1 MSFLF
6 RIYGYLQRHKPLCW
20 CLLGALLL
28 LCAAAVWRLDYTE
41 DISDFLPLSERQQ
54 QAMAVY
60 QRISGAERIVVIFEG
75 GTTDDKLDAI
85 DAFAGLAAE
94 KDSVIAANLTTT
106 VDMQRYMDVV
116 SWTYEHIPLFLTEA
130 DYVHI
135 DSLLRSPE
143 AVPEAL
149 TRIRG
154 WMQMPVASF
163 MQRTVSHDPLLL
175 FAPVVSTLQDF
186 KPATDAFTSL
196 DGYMLTQDEQ
206 LAFAIVQT
214 PYGANET
221 RLNTHLVASLNALCE
236 EVGNQYP
243 DMSVRL
249 LGAPVVAVENASR
262 IKKDSLL
269 AISLALIGIIALL
282 VYCFRRNVHYILL
295 ILLTVGFG
303 WLMAMAVMAVCFHE
317 VSLIVIGMGSII
329 IGIAVNYP
337 LHILFHQRYTTS
349 VRQTLSEVASPLV
362 IGNITTV
369 GAFLALVPLQAVALR
384 ELGVFAAA
392 MLVGTIL
399 FSIIFL
405 PQLLR
410 DNTHPLP
417 AAGSEAARPPM
428 RPALRYSLLAVLL
441 LLTAGLYLRGR
452 HIAFDADVS
461 HLNYMTAQQRADFA
475 RLTSLAGESG
485 TESVYVVEPQSE
497 ATPFTSK
504 ISNLKSKISNIKS
517 PSRWLPTMDE
527 QARRIRRWET
537 FWAERRLPL
546 VNALQAEAARQGFR
560 PSAFEP
566 FNSLMQEQFSPQ
578 PIEFFSPLTDN
589 VVQGYCLI
597 DSSHVSLVT
606 HIAVP
611 KEHVQEVE
619 MAVREMVS
627 PSALVFDIRQLNA
640 SVAGQLSDNFDYIGL
655 VCSLIVF
662 IFLWVSMRSLR
673 TALVAFLPMAVSWIW
688 ILGLMQLLGLQ
699 FNIVNVILATF
710 IFGQGDDY
718 SIFVVEGLQYE
729 RATGRR
735 MLAQF
740 RRSIVLSALIMFIGI
755 GVLVIARHPAMHSLG
770 MVTLIGMSV
779 VVLMANIL
787 PPLLR
792 SLLFGKS

>member
-1 MSFLF
+1 M
-6 RIYGYLQRHKPLCW
+6 RILRLYDYLARHKRMRLF
-20 CLLGALLL
+20 LLLALVL
-28 LCAAAVWRLDYTE
+28 LCAAAVSQLAYKE
-41 DISDFLPLSERQQ
+41 DISDFLPLSDRQQ
-54 QAMAVY
+54 SAMSVY
-60 QRISGAERIVVIFEG
+60 QRINGAERIVLIFEG

-85 DAFAGLAAE
+85 DAFAELAAQ
-94 KDSVIAANLTTT
+94 KDPVIAANLTTT
-106 VDMQRYMDVV
+106 IDMQSYMDVV
-116 SWTYEHIPLFLTEA
+116 DWTYGLIPLFLIDD
-130 DYVHI
+130 DYTHI
-135 DSLLRSPE
+135 DSLLLSPSL
-143 AVPEAL
+143 VPDAL

-163 MQRTVSHDPLLL
+163 MQTTVNNDPLLL
-175 FAPVVSTLQDF
+175 FAPVISSLQDF
-186 KPATDAFTSL
+186 KPATDAFASL

-206 LAFAIVQT
+206 LAFAIVNT

-221 RLNTHLVASLNALCE
+221 RLNTRLIASMGDLCAQTALRH
-236 EVGNQYP
+236 P
-243 DMSVRL
+243 DVSIRL

-269 AISLALIGIIALL
+269 AVALALIGIIALL

-303 WLMAMAVMAVCFHE
+303 WLVAMAVMAVCFHE

-349 VRQTLSEVASPLV
+349 VRQTLREVAAPLV

-405 PQLLR
+405 PHMLK
-410 DNTHPLP
+410 DNTLPLP
-417 AAGSEAARPPM
+417 AESSLPVRQPM
-428 RPALRYSLLAVLL
+428 RPAVRYTLLAVLL
-441 LLTAGLYLRGR
+441 LLTGGLYFVGR
-452 HIAFDADVS
+452 NISFDADVS
-461 HLNYMTAQQRADFA
+461 HLNYMTPQQRADFA
-475 RLTSLAGESG
+475 YFSSLAGESG

-517 PSRWLPTMDE
+517 PSRWLPTTDE
-527 QARRIRRWET
+527 QADRIQRWDM
-537 FWAERRLPL
+537 FWAERRQPL
-546 VNALQAEAARQGFR
+546 LDALQAEAARQGFR

-566 FNSLMQEQFSPQ
+566 FSRLMQEPFSPQ
-578 PIEFFSPLTDN
+578 PIEFFSPLTEN
-589 VVQGYCLI
+589 ILQGYCLS
-597 DSSHVSLVT
+597 DSTGLSLVT

-611 KEHVQEVE
+611 VSQVAEVE
-619 MAVREMVS
+619 ESVRQKVS
-627 PSALVFDIRQLNA
+627 PSALVFDIRSMNA
-640 SVAGQLSDNFDYIGL
+640 SVAGRLSDNFDYIGL

-662 IFLWVSMRSLR
+662 LFLWASMRSLR
-673 TALVAFLPMAVSWIW
+673 TALVAFLPMAVSWVW
-688 ILGLMQLLGLQ
+688 ILGLMHLLGLQ

-718 SIFVVEGLQYE
+718 TIFVVEGLQYE
-729 RATGRR
+729 HRTGRR
-735 MLAQF
+735 MLAQY
-740 RRSIVLSALIMFIGI
+740 RKSIILSALIMFVGI

-770 MVTLIGMSV
+770 TLTLLGMTV
-779 VVLMANIL
+779 VVLMANLL

>member
-6 RIYGYLQRHKPLCW
+6 RIYDYLARHKPLCW

-94 KDSVIAANLTTT
+94 KDSVVAANLTTT

-130 DYVHI
+130 DYAHI

-149 TRIRG
+149 TRIHG

-175 FAPVVSTLQDF
+175 FAPMVSTLQDF

-221 RLNTHLVASLNALCE
+221 RLNTRLVASLNALCE
-236 EVGNQYP
+236 EVGSQYP
-243 DMSVRL
+243 DLSVRL

-295 ILLTVGFG
+295 ILLTIGFG

-441 LLTAGLYLRGR
+441 LLTAGLYFRGR

-461 HLNYMTAQQRADFA
+461 RLNYMTVQQRADFA

-485 TESVYVVEPQSE
+485 TESVYVVEPQSS

-517 PSRWLPTMDE
+517 PSRWLPTSDE
-527 QARRIRRWET
+527 QADRIQRWDM

-546 VNALQAEAARQGFR
+546 VNALQDEAARQGFR

-566 FNSLMQEQFSPQ
+566 FSRLMQEQFSPQ

-589 VVQGYCLI
+589 VLQGYCLI

-611 KEHVQEVE
+611 KQHVQEVE
-619 MAVREMVS
+619 DAVRQMVS

-770 MVTLIGMSV
+770 TLTLLGMTV
-779 VVLMANIL
+779 VVLMANLL
-787 PPLLR
+787 PPLI
-792 SLLFGKS
+792 STILFCKS

>member
-6 RIYGYLQRHKPLCW
+6 RIYDYLARHKPLCW

-85 DAFAGLAAE
+85 DAFAELAAHIE
-94 KDSVIAANLTTT
+94 ANLTTT
-106 VDMQRYMDVV
+106 IDMQSYMDVV
-116 SWTYEHIPLFLTEA
+116 DWTYGLIPLFLTED
-130 DYVHI
+130 DYTHI
-135 DSLLRSPE
+135 DSLLLSPSL
-143 AVPEAL
+143 VPDAL

-163 MQRTVSHDPLLL
+163 MQTTVNNDPLLL
-175 FAPVVSTLQDF
+175 FAPVISSLQDF
-186 KPATDAFTSL
+186 KPATDAFASL

-206 LAFAIVQT
+206 LAFAIVNT

-221 RLNTHLVASLNALCE
+221 RLNTRLIASLSDLCAQTALRH
-236 EVGNQYP
+236 P
-243 DMSVRL
+243 DVSIRL

-269 AISLALIGIIALL
+269 AVALALIGIIALL

-303 WLMAMAVMAVCFHE
+303 WLMAMAAMALCFRE
-317 VSLIVIGMGSII
+317 VSLIVLGMGSII

-349 VRQTLSEVASPLV
+349 VRQTLREVAAPLV

-405 PQLLR
+405 PHMLK
-410 DNTHPLP
+410 DNSLPLP
-417 AAGSEAARPPM
+417 AESSLPARQPM
-428 RPALRYSLLAVLL
+428 RPAVRYTLLAVLL
-441 LLTAGLYLRGR
+441 LFTGGLYFVGR
-452 HIAFDADVS
+452 NISFDADVS
-461 HLNYMTAQQRADFA
+461 HLNYMTPQQRADFA
-475 RLTSLAGESG
+475 YFSSLAGDSG
-485 TESVYVVEPQSE
+485 TESVYLVEPQSQ
-497 ATPFTSK
+497 ATP
-504 ISNLKSKISNIKS
+504 
-517 PSRWLPTMDE
+517 PSELSASGLHIRSAWRWLPTMDE
-527 QARRIRRWET
+527 QARRIRRWDT
-537 FWAERRLPL
+537 FWAERRQPL
-546 VNALQAEAARQGFR
+546 VNALQTEAVRQGFSA
-560 PSAFEP
+560 SAFEP
-566 FNSLMQEQFSPQ
+566 FYQLMNAVFIPL
-578 PIEFFSPLTDN
+578 PVDRFYPLTEN
-589 VVQGYCLI
+589 ILQGYCLG
-597 DSSHVSLVT
+597 DSSEVSLVT

-611 KEHVQEVE
+611 TSQVIEVE
-619 MAVREMVS
+619 ESIRQKVS
-627 PSALVFDIRQLNA
+627 PSALVFDIRSMNA
-640 SVAGQLSDNFDYIGL
+640 SVAGRLSDNFDYIGL

-662 IFLWVSMRSLR
+662 LFLWVSMRSLR
-673 TALVAFLPMAVSWIW
+673 TALVAFLPMAVSWVW
-688 ILGLMQLLGLQ
+688 ILGLMHLLGLQ

-718 SIFVVEGLQYE
+718 TIFVVEGLQYE
-729 RATGRR
+729 HATGRR
-735 MLAQF
+735 MLAQY
-740 RRSIVLSALIMFIGI
+740 RKSIILSALIMFVGI